1 MKRILLLIFLVVSN
15 TAFAEKYIIDA
26 FGSAWIM
33 DKPDKTSNTIEEIPD
48 NTIVE
53 IDADTLTIV
62 KTDKWGWR
70 WIKFP
75 LDDGRTGYIN
85 ADDIQKYDPEKLE
98 AKMRKKAGIK
108 NDFGALVSLKWC
120 FIITFLLA
128 IYCYI
133 VTRDHSNANG
143 KEHIKKP
150 VVFILMNIM
159 LILTYFSHNVKL
171 LVDNDWTGGWI
182 NGYFMVFINSI
193 IMAFVLYVE
202 YTAFLDMSWGI
213 AHKAMKQDNY
223 HKFKPALLF
232 WIPLLC
238 FIPGFLFLAFGLLP
252 LLLVLVVGVL
262 CYLIKQ
268 IWLFRPRFDLGIMVV
283 ILAMFS
289 FVVSAML
296 LKTFILSLLVGIF
309 ALCVLMSIPKALGVT
324 LSGAAKGSFEQSEDN
339 VPAVTEEQEEYDYE
353 IKSGGKYGSD
363 VKAKDVGFGIM
374 KDEDGGKWKK
384 KADGTVEKYD

>member
-1 MKRILLLIFLVVSN
+1 MKKLILLALLVISN
-15 TAFAEKYIIDA
+15 NVFAEKYIIDA
-26 FGSAWIM
+26 FGSAWIK
-33 DKPDKTSNTIEEIPD
+33 DKPDKTSNTIAEIPD

-53 IDADTLTIV
+53 MDTDTLTIV

-70 WIKFP
+70 WVKFP

-85 ADDIQKYDPEKLE
+85 ANDIQKYDPEKLE
-98 AKMRKKAGIK
+98 AKIRKKAGIK

-120 FIITFLLA
+120 FIIVAVLALYCFL
-128 IYCYI
+128 
-133 VTRDHSNANG
+133 VTKDHNNAGG

-150 VVFILMNIM
+150 IVFILMNLM

-182 NGYFMVFINSI
+182 NGYFIVFVNSI

-202 YTAFLDMSWGI
+202 YTAFLDMSWAI
-213 AHKAMKQDNY
+213 AHRVMKQENY
-223 HKFKPALLF
+223 RKFNPALLF
-232 WIPLLC
+232 WIPLLS

-252 LLLVLVVGVL
+252 LLLVLAIGIL
-262 CYLIKQ
+262 WYLIKQ
-268 IWLFRPRFDLGIMVV
+268 IWLFRPRFDLGVMVIV
-283 ILAMFS
+283 LAVFS

-296 LKTFILSLLVGIF
+296 LKTFIVSLLLGFF
-309 ALCVLMSIPKALGVT
+309 ALCILMAIPKALGVT
-324 LSGAAKGSFEQSEDN
+324 LSDTVKSSLGTYEDN
-339 VPAVTEEQEEYDYE
+339 NPTYSEEKEEYDYE
-353 IKSGGKYGSD
+353 IKGGGKYGSD

-384 KADGTVEKYD
+384 KADGSVEKYD